1 MTKVIRFL
9 AQCIDQNTGDV
20 LEESIMNEE
29 VLQKATILQE
39 LGYTHIKQINFLQQ
53 MQDFKI
59 KHQIILNTVDT
70 CPSCKSKT
78 VVVRQVF

>member
-39 LGYTHIKQINFLQQ
+39 LGYTHIIGLWTNS
-53 MQDFKI
+53 I
-59 KHQIILNTVDT
+59 HI
-70 CPSCKSKT
+70 
-78 VVVRQVF
+78 